1 MNLFCFLAKI
11 KLASRTVGAASELR
25 GRIWT
30 PTHSSVASIREE
42 TTIVVFS
49 LSSLFKKKLPKEKCL

>member
-1 MNLFCFLAKI
+1 MNVFCFLTKT

-30 PTHSSVASIREE
+30 PTHSSVARGNNGRGFLTLKFI
-42 TTIVVFS
+42 
-49 LSSLFKKKLPKEKCL
+49 FKIKSPKEKCL